1 MNLDSKQ
8 RFQWAMLAPVI
19 VLLTGLTVFPIGYT
33 ILNSFTDYYYLANE
47 SKQFV
52 GFANYIKVIQDEVF
66 LKAVWNTVK
75 FMVLAV
81 TAEIALGLGL
91 AVLVES
97 LKRGLKILR
106 ISFLLP
112 SLLPPVTVA
121 LIWQMMLSNHNGIIN
136 HLLSYFGG
144 GPFNFLMDIHMAFY
158 AILFIDIWQW
168 TPFAFL
174 LIYAALQAV
183 PKLQYDAAKVDG
195 AGKGRIFLHITLP
208 NIMPSL
214 LMVVLLRTID
224 TFRLFDKVNILT
236 GGGPANSTTTI
247 TQYIYRHGVYN
258 LQIGYGAA
266 ASMIMVLLVLT
277 FSIFYIK
284 RSIGGNGHDLRY

>member
-1 MNLDSKQ
+1 MHSKR
-8 RFQWAMLAPVI
+8 RFQRVMLAPVI
-19 VLLTGLTVFPIGYT
+19 LLLIVLTVFPFLYT
-33 ILNSFTDYYYLANE
+33 VSNSFTDYYYLA
-47 SKQFV
+47 SDAKDFV
-52 GFANYIKVIQDEVF
+52 GLRNYVALFRDELF
-66 LKAVWNTVK
+66 LQAIGNTVK
-75 FMVLAV
+75 FMLLAV
-81 TAEIALGLGL
+81 SAETVLGLGI

-97 LKRGLKILR
+97 MKRGVKLLR
-106 ISFLLP
+106 VSLLIP

-121 LIWQMMLSNHNGIIN
+121 LIWQMMLSNHNGVIN
-136 HLLSYFGG
+136 HLFSLLGM
-144 GPFNFLMDIHMAFY
+144 GPYNFLMDIKLAFS

-183 PKLQYDAAKVDG
+183 PRSQYEAARVDG
-195 AGKGRIFLHITLP
+195 AGKLSIFAYITLP
-208 NIMPSL
+208 HIMPAL
-214 LMVVLLRTID
+214 LLVVLLRTID
-224 TFRLFDKVNILT
+224 TFRLFDKVNVLT

-266 ASMIMVLLVLT
+266 ASVVMVGLVLA

-284 RSIGGNGHDLRY
+284 RSIGGGEHGGQH